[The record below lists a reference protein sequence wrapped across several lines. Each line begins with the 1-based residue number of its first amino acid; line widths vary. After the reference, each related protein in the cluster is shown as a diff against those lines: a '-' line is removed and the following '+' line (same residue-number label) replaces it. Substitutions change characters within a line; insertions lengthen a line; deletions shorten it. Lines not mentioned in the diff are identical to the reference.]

1 MPIKATPQQYADRWT
16 TGLSGSTQKITDGV
30 NSITVSP
37 TTQAAAAQAKML
49 QNLTAA
55 VNSGK
60 WANNLKKVTLADWKT
75 AMLDKGV
82 PRISTGAT
90 AANGKMAAFAQ
101 QLLPYEATL
110 QQTVRAMPN
119 LTLTDAKA
127 RAVAWIDG
135 MSKFSKK

>member
-1 MPIKATPQQYADRWT
+1 MAIKTTPQQYADRWT
-16 TGLSGSTQKITDGV
+16 SGLSGSTQKITDGV
-30 NSITVSP
+30 NAITISP

-55 VNSGK
+55 VQSGK

-75 AMLDKGV
+75 AMLEKGV
-82 PRISTGAT
+82 PRISGGAT
-90 AANGKMAAFAQ
+90 AANSKMAAFAQ

-110 QQTVRAMPN
+110 QATVRAMPN
-119 LTLTDAKA
+119 LTLDNAKA

-135 MSKFSKK
+135 MSKFVKK